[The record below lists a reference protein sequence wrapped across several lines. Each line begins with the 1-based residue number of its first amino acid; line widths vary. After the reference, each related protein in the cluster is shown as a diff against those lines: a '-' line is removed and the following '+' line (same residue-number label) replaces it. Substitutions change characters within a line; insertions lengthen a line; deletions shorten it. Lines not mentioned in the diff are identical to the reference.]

1 MFKNYVTIIRQLCFF
16 LNIVEIHVQKLCY
29 RYIVILKGF
38 LATSNRHKGLFKC
51 RNVSNWGWS
60 CLNFRVREGCRK
72 KPGKIVPFWPNLR
85 VCSTFFPQVHQ
96 LFCSI
101 FVPFRQNYCLWY
113 SRNLFLKKQ
122 KWITDLSYMIQKI
135 FQKKYWNF
143 SDRIKNVELYTHF
156 RNCALPPS
164 GPDRAQR
171 QQSKLI
177 TPQKFWHT
185 NQDRIKNVELY
196 THF

>member
-1 MFKNYVTIIRQLCFF
+1 M
-16 LNIVEIHVQKLCY
+16 
-29 RYIVILKGF
+29 
-38 LATSNRHKGLFKC
+38 
-51 RNVSNWGWS
+51 
-60 CLNFRVREGCRK
+60 
-72 KPGKIVPFWPNLR
+72 PFWPNLR

-177 TPQKFWHT
+177 TPPNVWHT
-185 NQDRIKNVELY
+185 NQNRIKNVELY
-196 THF
+196 THFYKLRPPPLRAQQGPKTTIKVDNSPKCLAHKSG

>member
-1 MFKNYVTIIRQLCFF
+1 MGGGGWEVNLQWSGTTFVTRRWDMIMLIQSSAGRC
-16 LNIVEIHVQKLCY
+16 
-29 RYIVILKGF
+29 
-38 LATSNRHKGLFKC
+38 A
-51 RNVSNWGWS
+51 
-60 CLNFRVREGCRK
+60 
-72 KPGKIVPFWPNLR
+72 
-85 VCSTFFPQVHQ
+85 
-96 LFCSI
+96 
-101 FVPFRQNYCLWY
+101 RQNYSLWY
-113 SRNLFLKKQ
+113 SRNLFLKNQ
-122 KWITDLSYMIQKI
+122 KWITDLSYMIQKR

-196 THF
+196 THFYKLCPPPLRARQGPKTTIKVDNSPKCLAHKSG